1 MNNIKNNPSIINPLI
16 SIIPFLIGLIST
28 LIELYVLKFEPTQ
41 WWIPIFPVVFCGI
54 ISIHGLHNDFKK
66 YRNYKL
72 KSQKFGDVI
81 RR

>member
-16 SIIPFLIGLIST
+16 SIIPFLFGLGGTFIGL
-28 LIELYVLKFEPTQ
+28 YVFNFEPSH

-66 YRNYKL
+66 YK
-72 KSQKFGDVI
+72 KHKVGDGI
-81 RR
+81 RQ